1 MNLRLRNKF
10 FFIQKIVA
18 FIFLLGF
25 FICNVNPAS
34 TESFFST
41 IDDLPM
47 MKGLEE
53 LKDSAV
59 MFSTLKGRIFEI
71 AANGKLG
78 EKISKRKVIL
88 FYAQTLPQLGWR
100 STGLN
105 TWFRE
110 GERLQLKISIN
121 KGILTTHFSLMPK

>member
-10 FFIQKIVA
+10 FFILKNVA
-18 FIFLLGF
+18 FIFLLGL
-25 FICNVNPAS
+25 FICNVNSALTS
-34 TESFFST
+34 SFFST

-53 LKDSAV
+53 SKESGV

-78 EKISKRKVIL
+78 EEISKRKVIL

-100 STGLN
+100 STGFN
-105 TWFRE
+105 AWIRE

-121 KGILTTHFSLMPK
+121 QGILTALFTVMPK

>member
-10 FFIQKIVA
+10 FFILKNVA
-18 FIFLLGF
+18 FIFLLGL
-25 FICNVNPAS
+25 FICNVNSALTS
-34 TESFFST
+34 SFFST

-53 LKDSAV
+53 SKESGV

-78 EKISKRKVIL
+78 EEISKRKVIL
-88 FYAQTLPQLGWR
+88 FYVQTLPQLGWR
-100 STGLN
+100 STGFN
-105 TWFRE
+105 AWIRE

-121 KGILTTHFSLMPK
+121 QGILTALFTVMPK